1 MKKLLFIFL
10 LGAIVFS
17 CKKEASISENN
28 NLASDSVQIP
38 DSLSIQSAD
47 NPNAFRVETIA
58 DKADLGKVIFT
69 ENGKTIISFDTQ
81 SNTGKIKLNGKEYPL
96 NNLNFSE
103 NTYEISGSEIEIT
116 AEDGNFQEM
125 VSDCNYGTFPEFK
138 IKFNNQEVKLANIK
152 VQDCPNYN

>member
-1 MKKLLFIFL
+1 MQKLFFIFL
-10 LGAIVFS
+10 FAMLVIS
-17 CKKEASISENN
+17 CKKEAAISDGNN
-28 NLASDSVQIP
+28 SVSDSVQIP

-103 NTYEISGSEIEIT
+103 NTYEISGSGIQIT

>member
-1 MKKLLFIFL
+1 MQKILFIFL
-10 LGAIVFS
+10 IAILVIS
-17 CKKEASISENN
+17 CKKEAAISENTN
-28 NLASDSVQIP
+28 INQDSVRIP
-38 DSLSIQSAD
+38 DSLNIESAD

-58 DKADLGKVIFT
+58 DKADVGKVIFT
-69 ENGKTIISFDTQ
+69 ENGKTILSFDTQ

-103 NTYEISGSEIEIT
+103 NNYEISGSAIQIT
-116 AEDGNFQEM
+116 AEDGHFQEM